1 MRNPARCHNH
11 ACSLP
16 PYGEERLG
24 RVSNHEGT
32 QVDRGRPILRDD
44 GFAVPQDEA
53 VPACGPAACVSRGPY
68 RFHDVKQR
76 SVLRSRGALLRA
88 GWSGFVTVA
97 FASASRGGSSRRSRR
112 TPLPAPVSEPFTET
126 QLHERGCKSCYYKFV
141 T

>member
-1 MRNPARCHNH
+1 MR
-11 ACSLP
+11 
-16 PYGEERLG
+16 
-24 RVSNHEGT
+24 T
-32 QVDRGRPILRDD
+32 RGLRE
-44 GFAVPQDEA
+44 PW
-53 VPACGPAACVSRGPY
+53 PY

-126 QLHERGCKSCYYKFV
+126 
-141 T
+141 